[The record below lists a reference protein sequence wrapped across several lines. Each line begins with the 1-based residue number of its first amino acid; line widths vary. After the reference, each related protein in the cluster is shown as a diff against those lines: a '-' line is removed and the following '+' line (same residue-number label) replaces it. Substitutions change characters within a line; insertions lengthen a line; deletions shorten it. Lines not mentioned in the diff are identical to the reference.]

1 VLTRMRRLLRAVLN
15 LVYPAMC
22 VGCGARLE
30 GCETSCVCP
39 ECLASAER
47 LGRWQ
52 CERCGGSIGPYAEGG
67 LACRACAEHPNMG
80 FDRGTAVFHYRG
92 VARQAVLNLKFR
104 GDLIPAAWMGRELS
118 SKLAGKE
125 WFDGVEVVTPVPL
138 HWTRRFRRRF
148 NQSELIAR
156 RIAREHGKILETR
169 ALRRV
174 RKTKPQSILEREQ
187 RRENVRAA
195 FAVKRPERVKG
206 RRVLLVDDVMS
217 TCATASECARALK
230 RAGARGVYVAVFAR

>member
-1 VLTRMRRLLRAVLN
+1 MRRLLTAVLN

-30 GCETSCVCP
+30 GYDTSCVCP
-39 ECLASAER
+39 ECLAGAER
-47 LGRWQ
+47 FSRRQ
-52 CERCGGSIGPYAEGG
+52 CERCGGDIGPYAEGAS
-67 LACRACAEHPNMG
+67 ACRACAEHPDMR
-80 FDRGTAVFHYRG
+80 FDRGTAVFPYSG
-92 VARQAVLNLKFR
+92 VARLAVLNLKFN
-104 GDLIPAAWMGRELS
+104 GDLSPAVWMGRELS
-118 SKLAGKE
+118 RKLAEKE
-125 WFDGVEVVTPVPL
+125 WFEDVDIVTPVPL

-148 NQSELIAR
+148 NQSEIIAR
-156 RIAREHGKILETR
+156 RIARDHGKMLETR

-174 RKTKPQSILEREQ
+174 RKTRPQSILEPDQ

-195 FAVKRPERVKG
+195 FAVSRPERVKG

-230 RAGARGVYVAVFAR
+230 RAGAKGVYVAVFAR